1 MEITGICYFFIDLV
15 LNLDISILCIPS
27 FVNIVF
33 TEFRVFQENGGIM
46 DKMIGVRIKERRKA
60 LKLSGAQIKQQ
71 TGISTGNLSDIEN
84 GKSLPSA
91 IALIEL
97 SKALNCS
104 TDYILFGIS
113 RSSELPEFSELRE
126 NDSQLLKQFH
136 SLPED
141 DQEEIL
147 MMIQLKYNRV
157 KKSESNLSS
166 SPEDDNAINI
176 A

>member
-1 MEITGICYFFIDLV
+1 
-15 LNLDISILCIPS
+15 
-27 FVNIVF
+27 
-33 TEFRVFQENGGIM
+33 M
-46 DKMIGVRIKERRKA
+46 DTMIGNRIKERRKA
-60 LKLSGAQIKQQ
+60 LKLSGTQIKQQ

-97 SKALNCS
+97 SKVLNCS
-104 TDYILFGIS
+104 TDYILFGDV
-113 RSSELPEFSELRE
+113 RSSENNSNSKLRE
-126 NDSQLLKQFH
+126 NDLQLLKQFH
-136 SLPED
+136 SLSDD

-147 MMIQLKYNRV
+147 MMIQLKYNRT

-166 SPEDDNAINI
+166 SPKDDSTVNI